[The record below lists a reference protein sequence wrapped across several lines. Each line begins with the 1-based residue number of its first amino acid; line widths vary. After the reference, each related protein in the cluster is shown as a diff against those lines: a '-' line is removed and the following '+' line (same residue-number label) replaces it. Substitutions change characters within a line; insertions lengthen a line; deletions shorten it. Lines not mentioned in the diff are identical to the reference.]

1 MDTFARDGLHGEA
14 FSAMAYLEKC
24 FLRWHIWRSVFCDGI
39 SGEAFS
45 ATACMGGAFVRECGD
60 MVLDSLSNASFY
72 DAIGPGFAAAFA
84 WLRRHGATAAGAPV
98 AVDGDRVV
106 ARPGAYE
113 THPRDP
119 AATRGERALDRRS
132 EQPAQEPDAKQP
144 GHEKR
149 RGVPEDRE
157 RRRRHREIS
166 VGLPGVRDIREP
178 LD

>member
-1 MDTFARDGLHGEA
+1 M
-14 FSAMAYLEKC
+14 
-24 FLRWHIWRSVFCDGI
+24 
-39 SGEAFS
+39 
-45 ATACMGGAFVRECGD
+45 RECGD

-119 AATRGERALDRRS
+119 AKFERHRRFADVHFVAEGEELVEVADPAALRS
-132 EQPAQEPDAKQP
+132 VAAYDPAGDIEWFASDGPRPAVLVPAGSFLVLWPHEAHQP
-144 GHEKR
+144 GVATA
-149 RGVPEDRE
+149 RGPAHVRKVVVK
-157 RRRRHREIS
+157 IA
-166 VGLPGVRDIREP
+166 VG
-178 LD
+178 